1 MSADLDHKR
10 AKKPRTL
17 HTARFADINMNFEQ
31 FPCFLVGSNRATLV
45 EMNVLHP
52 VGIVVFEDY
61 VYWIDRESRNVMKIK
76 KGGDIQGSAVQAAV
90 DDLSDMIVVDARKST
105 GRDITLVLHC
115 QLTNSS
121 YLSPYS
127 SYCNIWEN
135 YVRRNRVDKC

>member
-1 MSADLDHKR
+1 
-10 AKKPRTL
+10 
-17 HTARFADINMNFEQ
+17 MNFER

-90 DDLSDMIVVDARKST
+90 DDLSDIIVVDARKST
-105 GRDITLVLHC
+105 GRAITLVLN
-115 QLTNSS
+115 LTIDIQILLTCLHAVLIVIVGRMMFIGTGKTSAE
-121 YLSPYS
+121 
-127 SYCNIWEN
+127 C
-135 YVRRNRVDKC
+135 